1 MVCGDEVMN
10 YSQIERNYQQ
20 KFVELYEIENKDRLD
35 VIVKTIKH
43 LRRKLARYLKHV
55 VRQLK

>member
-1 MVCGDEVMN
+1 MN

-35 VIVKTIKH
+35 VIVKSIKH
-43 LRRKLARYLKHV
+43 LRRKVMKYLKHI
-55 VRQLK
+55 VRELCLKNT